1 MALFS
6 KKEVLKSEPGVLY
19 AITSGQIIGIEQVKD
34 EMFAGKMLGD
44 GLAFIST
51 NGEVVSPCDGVITA
65 IFSTNH
71 AVGITTDN
79 GAEILIH
86 IGIDTVKAQG
96 DGFKGF
102 VKKGERVTRAQ
113 KLIAFDKH
121 KLEEKG
127 YDLTIPMI
135 ITNMDEIAIKV
146 IANEVVN
153 KGTEVMLFEK
163 ITK

>member
-1 MALFS
+1 
-6 KKEVLKSEPGVLY
+6 
-19 AITSGQIIGIEQVKD
+19 
-34 EMFAGKMLGD
+34 
-44 GLAFIST
+44 
-51 NGEVVSPCDGVITA
+51 
-65 IFSTNH
+65 
-71 AVGITTDN
+71 
-79 GAEILIH
+79 
-86 IGIDTVKAQG
+86 
-96 DGFKGF
+96 
-102 VKKGERVTRAQ
+102 VTRAQ